1 MKIARVTRGELKIER
16 IDLKVKRYADN
27 LELLHPDTA
36 LEAPRGADLMNRR
49 VIVVDDVLYQGY
61 SLMRVFEWVATQKP
75 AHVHA
80 AVLVDRQRHRMPV
93 RADIVGLT
101 LKIAPDDVIECNVP
115 PYETDF
121 AVDLWRPG
129 AAPTTEMRQVA
140 VMFVDLDHF
149 KEVNDTFGHPVGD
162 ILIKEVA
169 NRLLELAHGSVTP
182 TGRCWSASWPP
193 GVMRWPRSSTNPS
206 AATRA

>member
-1 MKIARVTRGELKIER
+1 MPADRFRLYSEVDLEIVVDDMARQAAGLLDGTPTVLLGMLRRGAPLADRVLAR
-16 IDLKVKRYADN
+16 IRVHAPWAEISRLDLKVKRYADN
-27 LELLHPDTA
+27 LELLHPETA
-36 LEAPRGADLMNRR
+36 LEAPPEANVMGRR

-61 SLMRVFEWVATQKP
+61 SLMRVFEWLATQKP

-121 AVDLWRPG
+121 AVDLWRP
-129 AAPTTEMRQVA
+129 AEAP
-140 VMFVDLDHF
+140 
-149 KEVNDTFGHPVGD
+149 KG
-162 ILIKEVA
+162 
-169 NRLLELAHGSVTP
+169 
-182 TGRCWSASWPP
+182 
-193 GVMRWPRSSTNPS
+193 
-206 AATRA
+206 